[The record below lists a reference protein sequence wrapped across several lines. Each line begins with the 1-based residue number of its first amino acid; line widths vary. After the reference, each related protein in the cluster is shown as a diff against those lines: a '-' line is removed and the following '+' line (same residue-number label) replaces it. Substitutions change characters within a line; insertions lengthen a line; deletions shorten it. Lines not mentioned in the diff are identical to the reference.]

1 MVLYIMFCTQHKKRS
16 HVDLI
21 LQDAKSSTAHGGQ
34 LIVDALARDFGLWEK
49 IRAMEVFDPRKDRS
63 RGFSPEVILA
73 QLIFSFCSGGVSL
86 ADAGRLGGDKALGKL
101 LGLDR
106 WADESTIGEWLRA
119 QSPESLN
126 RLWAII
132 REFIGWVLVRAK
144 PGRVRHGGQLEVFFD
159 DTQIEVE
166 GRKFEKTAL
175 NYEGC
180 LSYSWQTLWV
190 GSFVA
195 DAQWDSGNVEVSG
208 ALRST
213 LEATA
218 SLWEE
223 EAKAGR
229 AYFYADSGSSA
240 GKFLNLLDNRGWG
253 WSVSYNK
260 WTDKLDLLAA
270 KMGEQEWSVAT
281 EARGRK
287 GEELIE
293 QFGWLKHLPGEEC
306 QRVQNFA
313 VVRYKSKAQ
322 GDLFWRYAYVV
333 GGGKLQE
340 ERLHE
345 PGAARMVF
353 ERHHLKGGK
362 EQGFHQLLG
371 DMDLHHPPCL
381 SSDANAF
388 YYGVGALSFNLL
400 MAVKLLYLEDD
411 QQAWTVR
418 TLIRFW
424 LTVPVKIGSHAHR
437 TSARIFVPKAA
448 MRWWRLFIEEHYPKR
463 SVGRPPKEASIELAM
478 GSG

>member
-1 MVLYIMFCTQHKKRS
+1 MVLHIMFCTQHKKRS

-340 ERLHE
+340 ERLHVS
-345 PGAARMVF
+345 AA
-353 ERHHLKGGK
+353 
-362 EQGFHQLLG
+362 EQKRN
-371 DMDLHHPPCL
+371 
-381 SSDANAF
+381 SWRSKSE
-388 YYGVGALSFNLL
+388 LSF
-400 MAVKLLYLEDD
+400 
-411 QQAWTVR
+411 
-418 TLIRFW
+418 
-424 LTVPVKIGSHAHR
+424 S
-437 TSARIFVPKAA
+437 
-448 MRWWRLFIEEHYPKR
+448 
-463 SVGRPPKEASIELAM
+463 
-478 GSG
+478 

>member
-1 MVLYIMFCTQHKKRS
+1 
-16 HVDLI
+16 
-21 LQDAKSSTAHGGQ
+21 
-34 LIVDALARDFGLWEK
+34 
-49 IRAMEVFDPRKDRS
+49 
-63 RGFSPEVILA
+63 
-73 QLIFSFCSGGVSL
+73 
-86 ADAGRLGGDKALGKL
+86 
-101 LGLDR
+101 
-106 WADESTIGEWLRA
+106 
-119 QSPESLN
+119 
-126 RLWAII
+126 
-132 REFIGWVLVRAK
+132 
-144 PGRVRHGGQLEVFFD
+144 
-159 DTQIEVE
+159 
-166 GRKFEKTAL
+166 
-175 NYEGC
+175 
-180 LSYSWQTLWV
+180 
-190 GSFVA
+190 
-195 DAQWDSGNVEVSG
+195 
-208 ALRST
+208 
-213 LEATA
+213 
-218 SLWEE
+218 
-223 EAKAGR
+223 
-229 AYFYADSGSSA
+229 
-240 GKFLNLLDNRGWG
+240 
-253 WSVSYNK
+253 
-260 WTDKLDLLAA
+260 
-270 KMGEQEWSVAT
+270 MGEQEWSVAT